1 MRRKDMNPKL
11 FALAACLLI
20 GNAYTQSDQDYGI
33 LSTSL
38 DGVGSNSSGL
48 PRLDMSL
55 QEGPAGLNG
64 TIIALRTIT
73 VIMFAQRDTKL

>member
-1 MRRKDMNPKL
+1 MNPKL

-38 DGVGSNSSGL
+38 DGVGSNSSEL